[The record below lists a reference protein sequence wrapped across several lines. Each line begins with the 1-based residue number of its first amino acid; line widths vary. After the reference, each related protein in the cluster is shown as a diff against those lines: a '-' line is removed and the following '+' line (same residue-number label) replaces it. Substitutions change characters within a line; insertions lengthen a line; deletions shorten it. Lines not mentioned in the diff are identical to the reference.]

1 MTFRWMKRALT
12 VAALVGL
19 ALLLWSVWD
28 REALS
33 SWMSQA
39 RPLPYFAMAALLTA
53 IGVPITPIFI
63 VAGATFGVR
72 IGLVGSLLALAASLA
87 VTYWLAYLFRPWV
100 ESLLRRF
107 DRELPDFG
115 RARKSALRFT
125 VMVKLA
131 PGIPSFLKSWALAV
145 AGVPFPLYLG
155 VSLLITGAY
164 AAALVVLGESLLEHD
179 VRRTVAL
186 AAPFALLVALGLWL
200 RRRSR
205 ERP

>member
-1 MTFRWMKRALT
+1 MKRALT

-19 ALLLWSVWD
+19 ALLLWTVWD
-28 REALS
+28 REAIA

-39 RPLPYFAMAALLTA
+39 RPLPYFAAAALLTT
-53 IGVPITPIFI
+53 IGMPITPIFI

-72 IGLVGSLLALAASLA
+72 IGLIGSLLALAASLA
-87 VTYWLAYLFRPWV
+87 VTYWIALLLRPWI

-107 DRELPDFG
+107 DRELPDLG
-115 RARKSALRFT
+115 QARKSALRLT
-125 VMVKLA
+125 VMVKLT
-131 PGIPSFLKSWALAV
+131 PGIPSFLKSYGLAV
-145 AGVPFPLYLG
+145 AGVPFPLFLG

-179 VRRTVAL
+179 VGRIVAL
-186 AAPFALLVALGLWL
+186 AAAIAFLVGLGLRL

-205 ERP
+205 DGP

>member
-1 MTFRWMKRALT
+1 
-12 VAALVGL
+12 
-19 ALLLWSVWD
+19 VWD
-28 REALS
+28 REAIA

-39 RPLPYFAMAALLTA
+39 RPLPYFAMAALLTT
-53 IGVPITPIFI
+53 IGVPITPVFI

-72 IGLVGSLLALAASLA
+72 IGLIGSLLALAASLA

-100 ESLLRRF
+100 HSLLRRF

-115 RARKSALRFT
+115 QARKSALRFT
-125 VMVKLA
+125 VMVKLT
-131 PGIPSFLKSWALAV
+131 PGIPQFLKSWGLAV

-155 VSLLITGAY
+155 ISMLFTGAY

-179 VRRTVAL
+179 VRRAVAL
-186 AAPFALLVALGLWL
+186 AAAFALLVVLGLWL

-205 ERP
+205 DGP